1 MSDKS
6 NVEIA
11 QFTAECF
18 NTREFRATIPYLADN
33 LEWTEVPNGR
43 VFRGPEGAME
53 EYEAWAVAFPD
64 GTVEVKNL
72 VAQGDNVVVEMVVTG
87 TNTGPMLG
95 PDGEMLP
102 PTGQKTVL
110 GLCDVMDFKDG
121 KVVGGRSYFDLDT
134 IKRQLGQ

>member
-1 MSDKS
+1 M
-6 NVEIA
+6 
-11 QFTAECF
+11 
-18 NTREFRATIPYLADN
+18 
-33 LEWTEVPNGR
+33 
-43 VFRGPEGAME
+43 EGK
-53 EYEAWAVAFPD
+53 
-64 GTVEVKNL
+64 TL

-134 IKRQLGQ
+134 IKRQLDQ